1 MMVQIIKINGMSEDG
16 RDNEK
21 VLGLIEFIKR

>member
-1 MMVQIIKINGMSEDG
+1 MMVQIIKINRMSEDG